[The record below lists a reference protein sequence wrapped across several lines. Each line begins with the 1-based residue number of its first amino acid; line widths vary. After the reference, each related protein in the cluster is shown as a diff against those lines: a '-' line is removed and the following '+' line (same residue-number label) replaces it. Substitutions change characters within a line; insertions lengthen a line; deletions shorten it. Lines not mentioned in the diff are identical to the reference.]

1 MPAIKISSLELDS
14 GVIVVKPLRGNS
26 EIVRSEKKYD
36 RHGFGEVVIGGKGII
51 ELDEREPVPEDEN
64 PFKFRLRSANK
75 GDLVVYDDSNA
86 IEVPLDMEDESS
98 PLMVEFINRCDV
110 LAIDRRTVIL
120 KKEEK

>member
-36 RHGFGEVVIGGKGII
+36 RHGFGEVVIGGKGVI
-51 ELDEREPVPEDEN
+51 ELDDRKAVPKDEN
-64 PFKFRLRSANK
+64 PLKFRSRSANK

-98 PLMVEFINRCDV
+98 PVMVEFINKSDV
-110 LAIDRRTVIL
+110 LAIDRRIVVL
-120 KKEEK
+120 KEEK